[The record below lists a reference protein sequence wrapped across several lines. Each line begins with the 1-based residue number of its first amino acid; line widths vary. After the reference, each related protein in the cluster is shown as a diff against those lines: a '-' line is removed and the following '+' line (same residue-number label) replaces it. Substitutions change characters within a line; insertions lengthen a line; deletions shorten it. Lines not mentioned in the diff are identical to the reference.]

1 MQVVIFAG
9 GTIQPGPSV
18 DEALARADLV
28 IAADSGA
35 EAALRYGHF
44 PTYVVGDFDSLD
56 QQVIEKLRGSGSQIH
71 AVAAEKDE
79 TDTEL
84 AVQLAVQQG
93 ATQITLLGA
102 LGGMRF
108 DHTMAN
114 VLLLAGYQSAPIR
127 IVDGTSS
134 CWLFRGPGTVQIDGK
149 AGELLSLL
157 PLTADAGGVS
167 TKGLYYPLRG
177 ETLHFGKPRGMS
189 NVLTQDHAEVTL
201 ESGMLLV
208 IHTR

>member
-1 MQVVIFAG
+1 MATPPTSSWAISIRS
-9 GTIQPGPSV
+9 T
-18 DEALARADLV
+18 
-28 IAADSGA
+28 SG
-35 EAALRYGHF
+35 LKR
-44 PTYVVGDFDSLD
+44 
-56 QQVIEKLRGSGSQIH
+56 KLRGSGSQIL

-84 AVQLAVQQG
+84 AVQLAVEQG
-93 ATQITLLGA
+93 ATKITLLGA

-114 VLLLAGYQSAPIR
+114 VLLLAGYQSPPIR
-127 IVDGTSS
+127 IVDGASVG
-134 CWLFRGPGTVQIDGK
+134 WLLKGPGTAQIDGK

-157 PLTADAGGVS
+157 PLTADASGVS

-177 ETLHFGKPRGMS
+177 ETLHFGKPRGVS
-189 NVLTQDHAEVTL
+189 NVLTEERAEVTL